1 MSPSHYAWL
10 RYEDLQQR
18 SKKLPNF
25 NDYAWG
31 VECALNYLLSAIE
44 AGAFPSDIAELDAAV
59 NRAIA
64 TGARLWRSRALALK
78 KWASPVGSSATA
90 GAAGAAEA
98 IIEFGRI
105 ARAVKK
111 ADEEILFDAGHGYT
125 DREIADRHASTPG
138 AIRTRLSRLRRK
150 LTSPAHPTNQAA

>member
-10 RYEDLQQR
+10 CYEDLQQR
-18 SKKLPNF
+18 SKKLQNF

-31 VECALNYLLSAIE
+31 IECALDYLLGAI
-44 AGAFPSDIAELDAAV
+44 ATGTFPSDLAEFDAAV

-78 KWASPVGSSATA
+78 KWAPPIESSAT
-90 GAAGAAEA
+90 AGAAEA

-105 ARAVKK
+105 ARTVKK
-111 ADEEILFDAGHGYT
+111 TDEEILLDAGHGYT
-125 DREIADRHASTPG
+125 DREIADRHATTPG
-138 AIRTRLSRLRRK
+138 AIRVRLSRLRHK
-150 LTSPAHPTNQAA
+150 LTPKDRVHTANAAA

>member
-18 SKKLPNF
+18 SKKLQNF

-31 VECALNYLLSAIE
+31 IDCALNYLLGAIE
-44 AGAFPSDIAELDAAV
+44 TGTFPSDLAELDAAV

-78 KWASPVGSSATA
+78 TWVLPIESSST
-90 GAAGAAEA
+90 AGAAEA
-98 IIEFGRI
+98 IVEFARI
-105 ARAVKK
+105 ARTVKK
-111 ADEEILFDAGHGYT
+111 TDEEILLDAGHGYT
-125 DREIADRHASTPG
+125 DREIADRHATTPG
-138 AIRTRLSRLRRK
+138 AIRVRLSRLRHMLAPKDR
-150 LTSPAHPTNQAA
+150 LHPASVAA

>member
-18 SKKLPNF
+18 SKNLPNF

-44 AGAFPSDIAELDAAV
+44 TGAFPSDIGELDAAV

-78 KWASPVGSSATA
+78 KWAPPLESSAA
-90 GAAGAAEA
+90 SAGAAEA

-105 ARAVKK
+105 ARMVKK

-138 AIRTRLSRLRRK
+138 AIRTRLSRLRHK
-150 LTSPAHPTNQAA
+150 LTSQAHLTNQAA

>member
-18 SKKLPNF
+18 SKNLQNF

-31 VECALNYLLSAIE
+31 IECALNYLLSAIE
-44 AGAFPSDIAELDAAV
+44 AGTFPSDLAELDAAV
-59 NRAIA
+59 NRAIS

-78 KWASPVGSSATA
+78 KWMPATESSATM
-90 GAAGAAEA
+90 AGAAEA

-105 ARAVKK
+105 ARTVKK
-111 ADEEILFDAGHGYT
+111 ADEEILVDAGHGYT
-125 DREIADRHASTPG
+125 DREIADRHDSTPG
-138 AIRTRLSRLRRK
+138 AIRTRLSRLRHK
-150 LTSPAHPTNQAA
+150 LTSPGHSTNQAA

>member
-18 SKKLPNF
+18 SKKLQNF

-31 VECALNYLLSAIE
+31 IECALNYLLGAIE
-44 AGAFPSDIAELDAAV
+44 TGTFPSDLAELDAAV

-78 KWASPVGSSATA
+78 KWASPIESSST
-90 GAAGAAEA
+90 AGAAEA
-98 IIEFGRI
+98 IVEFARI
-105 ARAVKK
+105 ARTVKK
-111 ADEEILFDAGHGYT
+111 ADEEILLDAGRGYT
-125 DREIADRHASTPG
+125 DREIADRHATTPG
-138 AIRTRLSRLRRK
+138 AIRVRLSRLRHK
-150 LTSPAHPTNQAA
+150 LAPKDRLQPANVAA